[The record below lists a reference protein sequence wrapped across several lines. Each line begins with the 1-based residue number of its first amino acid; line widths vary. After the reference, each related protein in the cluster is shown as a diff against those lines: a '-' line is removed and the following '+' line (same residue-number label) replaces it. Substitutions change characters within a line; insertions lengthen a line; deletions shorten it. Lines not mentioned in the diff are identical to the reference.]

1 MDNEESKEAAD
12 QSEQENPE
20 NLVFQE
26 IADADL
32 ESGNEENKPDRSETD
47 QLKSEVSSKNDQLLR
62 AAAEIE
68 NIRKRG
74 RRDTEEAKKYASSGL
89 LTDILSVVDDLDRAA
104 EAAESNQ
111 EGTGLLDGVKM
122 VAAQLKDVLEKHHCS
137 PVEAIGKPFDP
148 NRHEAIQMQPSDQVP
163 ANHISLVARIGYQF
177 HDRVLRTAQ
186 VFVST
191 GNSNDENSNDENSN
205 NGVNLEN

>member
-12 QSEQENPE
+12 QSEQENAE

-32 ESGNEENKPDRSETD
+32 ESENEENKPDRSETE

-74 RRDTEEAKKYASSGL
+74 RRDTEEAKKYA
-89 LTDILSVVDDLDRAA
+89 RR
-104 EAAESNQ
+104 
-111 EGTGLLDGVKM
+111 
-122 VAAQLKDVLEKHHCS
+122 
-137 PVEAIGKPFDP
+137 P
-148 NRHEAIQMQPSDQVP
+148 
-163 ANHISLVARIGYQF
+163 
-177 HDRVLRTAQ
+177 RTECIY
-186 VFVST
+186 F
-191 GNSNDENSNDENSN
+191 
-205 NGVNLEN
+205 

>member
-12 QSEQENPE
+12 QSEQENAE

-32 ESGNEENKPDRSETD
+32 ESENEENKPDRSETE

-68 NIRKRG
+68 NIRKRDVVIPRK
-74 RRDTEEAKKYASSGL
+74 RRKYASSGL

-122 VAAQLKDVLEKHHCS
+122 VAAQLKDVLENIIALLS
-137 PVEAIGKPFDP
+137 KPL
-148 NRHEAIQMQPSDQVP
+148 
-163 ANHISLVARIGYQF
+163 ANH
-177 HDRVLRTAQ
+177 
-186 VFVST
+186 ST
-191 GNSNDENSNDENSN
+191 LICMKPYRCNQAID
-205 NGVNLEN
+205 VQLEFRGDLAIPAG